1 MDEKTAETLI
11 ISWISASVKEVPE
24 AMKGI
29 MTPFQKTM
37 MKQVLTYLRE
47 LSERMEAMD
56 IIIETYRATYWE
68 AIKKLEQIANTV
80 LKEGIS
86 FKTRYRWL
94 YDRTIL

>member
-1 MDEKTAETLI
+1 MNQLDYVLNNGERMDEKTAETLI
-11 ISWISASVKEVPE
+11 ISWISASVKEGTE

-56 IIIETYRATYWE
+56 IIIETYRATHTLFSFIVVPSKRNDLD
-68 AIKKLEQIANTV
+68 IK
-80 LKEGIS
+80 S
-86 FKTRYRWL
+86 S
-94 YDRTIL
+94 